1 MEVVFCNKNQD
12 IVIYFNQ
19 TINSFMETSIK
30 SFQALSQ
37 GKKTVE
43 DSIENY
49 LEIIKNLFKYLKNAR
64 KLEHKV
70 IQKKNL

>member
-37 GKKTVE
+37 GNKTVE

>member
-12 IVIYFNQ
+12 IVIYFNH

-37 GKKTVE
+37 GNKTVE
-43 DSIENY
+43 DSIESY
-49 LEIIKNLFKYLKNAR
+49 L
-64 KLEHKV
+64 
-70 IQKKNL
+70 

>member
-12 IVIYFNQ
+12 IVIYFNH

-37 GKKTVE
+37 GNKTVE
-43 DSIENY
+43 DSIESY
-49 LEIIKNLFKYLKNAR
+49 LYIIKNLFKYLKNAR
-64 KLEHKV
+64 KL
-70 IQKKNL
+70 

>member
-1 MEVVFCNKNQD
+1 MEVVFCNKNLD

-37 GKKTVE
+37 GNKTVE